1 MDYQMTK
8 HGKLVVTID
17 VSKTAWE
24 QAKTSAKG
32 NKVLTSG
39 GFTSREREALDQR
52 DASCLR
58 HSRTRRAQMP
68 SWFGSTGARGKPS
81 LLFSF
86 GGEAWTET
94 R

>member
-39 GFTSREREALDQR
+39 GFTKVGNVKLSINVMQA
-52 DASCLR
+52 A
-58 HSRTRRAQMP
+58 
-68 SWFGSTGARGKPS
+68 
-81 LLFSF
+81 
-86 GGEAWTET
+86 
-94 R
+94 